1 MYMNTARILISIPE
15 KLQSRMRATIPDGQ
29 RSPTIARLIEEE
41 VRKREKQIMES
52 ILAVE
57 NDNVLNE
64 EMEDW
69 DITLSDGLN
78 DEEG

>member
-1 MYMNTARILISIPE
+1 MNTARILISIPE
-15 KLQSRMRATIPDGQ
+15 KLQSRMKAAIPDGQ

-57 NDNVLNE
+57 NDNVLNK

-78 DEEG
+78 DEAG